1 ATGEAIAQEGVEV
14 LIASM
19 AANPGTKFEVVRN
32 PRIVTIQNYQD
43 ALDVSEQGK
52 ESGIISLAL
61 ASTDYTLAVK
71 ILNKIS
77 RLYVQQ
83 NVQRTSAE

>member
-1 ATGEAIAQEGVEV
+1 MLVAQY
-14 LIASM
+14 

-32 PRIVTIQNYQD
+32 PRIVTIQSYQD

-61 ASTDYTLAVK
+61 ASTDYALK
-71 ILNKIS
+71 
-77 RLYVQQ
+77 R
-83 NVQRTSAE
+83 